1 MEIIDPEE
9 KKNRRIS
16 MITSLGFHAFLLIL
30 FFFLLAWSEPDP
42 PIPQYGIE
50 LSFVQSNSTG
60 KVESDQQEQ
69 SQQESVEEV
78 QEAKEPVE
86 EEPVQE
92 TSESSESKEA
102 VEEEVVEETQA
113 EPVEEAEVVETED
126 INSPDVVEEV
136 KEETKVVEEKPK
148 EVKEE
153 KKPTENTKEKSET
166 GKENSEEKP
175 TENPTIDSRA
185 IYTGSKGD
193 TNSQSNSG
201 GASLDLSGW
210 IWDFEPEPDDK
221 SDESGKIVFQII
233 VDSDGEIIGVKTLE
247 KTVSPAVEKIYKDA
261 VMDLTFSK
269 TAQNR
274 SVAATSQGK
283 ITFIIQS
290 R

>member
-1 MEIIDPEE
+1 MEIIGPEE

-16 MITSLGFHAFLLIL
+16 MMASLGFHAVLLVF

-78 QEAKEPVE
+78 QEAQEPIE

-92 TSESSESKEA
+92 SSESSESEEV

-126 INSPDVVEEV
+126 VNSPDVIEEV
-136 KEETKVVEEKPK
+136 KEETKVVEETPT

-166 GKENSEEKP
+166 GKKDSEEKP
-175 TENPTIDSRA
+175 AENPTLDSRA
-185 IYTGSKGD
+185 IYTGSKGV

-233 VDSDGEIIGVKTLE
+233 VDSEGEIIGVKTLE
-247 KTVSPAVEKIYKDA
+247 KTVSPIVEKIYKDA

-269 TAQNR
+269 TAENR
-274 SVAATSQGK
+274 SVAPTSQGK